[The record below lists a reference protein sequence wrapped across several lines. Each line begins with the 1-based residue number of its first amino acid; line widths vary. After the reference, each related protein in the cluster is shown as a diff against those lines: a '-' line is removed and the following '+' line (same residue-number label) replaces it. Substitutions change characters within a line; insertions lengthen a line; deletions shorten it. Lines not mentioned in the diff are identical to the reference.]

1 MELRKIRTLK
11 GLTQQQVAD
20 GIQCSTTVYARYER
34 GEREPSIET
43 LLRLSSFF
51 SVTVDCL
58 LGNDGDVT
66 PFLTAYEL
74 DLVAAAREADGRAR
88 EDALNL
94 LLSHRTKRVRGV

>member
-20 GIQCSTTVYARYER
+20 GIQCSATVYARYER

-43 LLRLSSFF
+43 LLRLSAFLQ
-51 SVTVDCL
+51 VTVDCL
-58 LGNDGDVT
+58 LGNNGSVPPSFT
-66 PFLTAYEL
+66 EYEL
-74 DLVAAAREADGRAR
+74 NLVSAAREADGRAR

-94 LLSHRTKRVRGV
+94 LLSHKTKRPRSV